1 MNSIFAFFKNQIP
14 QYQPLTQEV
23 EYHHIPYQAQE
34 HHPSPQEYVQES
46 QEYIQD
52 SQNAYEEYVQA
63 DPYQDPYQDPEV
75 PPNPDSEF
83 LLKKAFRKV
92 TSLLDSL
99 FYRG

>member
-1 MNSIFAFFKNQIP
+1 MA
-14 QYQPLTQEV
+14 QEV
-23 EYHHIPYQAQE
+23 HEYHHIPYQE
-34 HHPSPQEYVQES
+34 HNPSPQEYVQES

-52 SQNAYEEYVQA
+52 SQNAYEEYITA
-63 DPYQDPYQDPEV
+63 DPYQDPEV